1 MIFVDDDH
9 ERFFKNNIEK
19 GYENDS
25 YRQALFYCLGI
36 NPTTREHID
45 RIYDFNENSIILE
58 CINEGWQTTGTLAVT
73 RLAFNLY
80 NNGTPTVALY
90 DEDQEQQLAECRQY
104 TVENIFSVT
113 AYTDYFI
120 QAIQIRYPKVESEEV
135 DL

>member
-1 MIFVDDDH
+1 MVFVDDDH
-9 ERFFKNNIEK
+9 ERFFKNNIDK
-19 GYENDS
+19 GYENDP

-36 NPTTREHID
+36 DLTTREHVD

-58 CINEGWQTTGTLAVT
+58 CINESWQTTGSLAVT

-90 DEDQEQQLAECRQY
+90 DEDQEQQLAECRHY
-104 TVENIFSVT
+104 SVENIFSVI

-120 QAIQIRYPKVESEEV
+120 QAIQIRYPKVGSEEV
-135 DL
+135 NL